1 MFAVS
6 VLIRNRNEGE
16 HLYRLLTRLR
26 QQHGKILEI
35 VVVDNESTDAS
46 RHYAQEFGCR
56 LVDLP
61 AKDFTYGRATNLGIE
76 ACKGDLVL
84 MLSAHSLPLGNYFIN
99 EVTPPFS
106 NPEVAAV
113 RIPIAANTR
122 ELGGIVPPPLN
133 AESSIEE
140 IFRRGPVASGCVI
153 RRNVWLQH
161 RFDETLGAA
170 EDKEWAA
177 RVLRS
182 GNYIMPAV
190 QAAYC
195 YNRSFGELSWI
206 QKLEREETAGLIAGN
221 IKPRVS
227 LKTTVFSILAAQR
240 DAMRKARLEAHLYFF
255 RTRLSRKAMRN
266 TNSVEVKH

>member
-1 MFAVS
+1 MIAVS

-26 QQHGKILEI
+26 QQHSEILEI
-35 VVVDNESTDAS
+35 VVVDNDSTDTS

-84 MLSAHSLPLGNYFIN
+84 MLSSHSLPLGNYFIN

-122 ELGGIVPPPLN
+122 ELGGNVAPPLN

-182 GNYIMPAV
+182 GKYIMPAV

-206 QKLEREETAGLIAGN
+206 QKLEREETAGFIAGN
-221 IKPRVS
+221 IKPKVS

-266 TNSVEVKH
+266 TNSVEAKH